1 MEQITLRI
9 PKDTLADIEREA
21 EEHGETRSEYIRE
34 ILETRTEYDSEHGED
49 QCVPIETHAELQR
62 EYAELQAEHGEGEC
76 VPVEGASIEGP
87 AMLLVGQTGLYTA
100 TYTPPTATLPLTIT
114 WDNGSVGPTAA
125 YSWTLSGTYTLT
137 VTATNC
143 QGTGVAT
150 ATHIISVEPSAWQV
164 YLPFILKQ
172 EVPGR

>member
-34 ILETRTEYDSEHGED
+34 ILETRTEYDSEHGEG

-76 VPVEGASIEGP
+76 VPVEEHNE
-87 AMLLVGQTGLYTA
+87 LQTELDRVHREKRQVLAQREENQELKRYVEDELSWREQSLGTRLK
-100 TYTPPTATLPLTIT
+100 
-114 WDNGSVGPTAA
+114 WWVFGKGSD
-125 YSWTLSGTYTLT
+125 
-137 VTATNC
+137 
-143 QGTGVAT
+143 
-150 ATHIISVEPSAWQV
+150 
-164 YLPFILKQ
+164 
-172 EVPGR
+172 